1 MFGNLIDIDISLSL
15 SLFIQTK
22 FQKKLTERKADS
34 MTQSL
39 GKLEVF
45 IISTSACSLKICLYV
60 FVVWCNNSLI
70 FVEMVQHTI
79 KTFFMFAE
87 RNPDKMEDNMGNYF
101 SCIRDL
107 KYMS

>member
-1 MFGNLIDIDISLSL
+1 MLMGTPTAPVTLHNGAGFGGNIFLPWPTEACTLGTWSM
-15 SLFIQTK
+15 
-22 FQKKLTERKADS
+22 KKLSERKADC

-70 FVEMVQHTI
+70 FVEMVQHNI
-79 KTFFMFAE
+79 KKFF
-87 RNPDKMEDNMGNYF
+87 
-101 SCIRDL
+101 
-107 KYMS
+107 